1 MARALAALALAGFL
15 AGASACGADSQR
27 QHPGIRIVRATVEG
41 SDVILSVKI
50 TGWKMAAPREGPVP
64 KPHTGQWQI
73 FADDRYAGFSD
84 QPTYGSITGLA
95 VGTYTIWVALAR
107 TDYSLVYP
115 LIRSQPVTVHVRGN
129 SLFTSETA

>member
-15 AGASACGADSQR
+15 AGSSACGAQSQR
-27 QHPGIRIVRATVEG
+27 PAIRILKATVVG
-41 SDVILSVKI
+41 SDVVLRVKV
-50 TGWKMAAPREGPVP
+50 TGWKMAAPLEGRLP
-64 KPHTGQWQI
+64 KPRTGQWQI

-84 QPTYGSITGLA
+84 QATYGTITGLS

-115 LIRSQPVTVHVRGN
+115 LIRSQPVTVHVR
-129 SLFTSETA
+129 SDQLYTAESQ